1 MSNNERF
8 SQIIA
13 YLKTHR
19 SASVEELAELL
30 YVSAA
35 TVRRDLNELQK
46 RGQVERSHGGAI
58 LMEGADEISIFIR
71 QVKNAR
77 EKEEAAS
84 VALKHMPDFQTV
96 FIDNSSTCLALAER
110 MNLAHKTVVTN
121 GLQIAMRISRH
132 DDVNLIM
139 PGGEVRFNTAA
150 VLGSMAANTLGNFN
164 FDLAITSCSAVN
176 AEGAYELSLESM
188 QIKRT
193 ALTKSRKRIL
203 IFDNTK
209 VNTSATFKTAS
220 LDNYDYIFSDAGDAL
235 LKSINPDGTKN
246 ILNR

>member
-1 MSNNERF
+1 M
-8 SQIIA
+8 
-13 YLKTHR
+13 
-19 SASVEELAELL
+19 
-30 YVSAA
+30 
-35 TVRRDLNELQK
+35 
-46 RGQVERSHGGAI
+46 
-58 LMEGADEISIFIR
+58 
-71 QVKNAR
+71 KNAR

-150 VLGSMAANTLGNFN
+150 VLGSMAANNLGNFN

-220 LDNYDYIFSDAGDAL
+220 LDNYDYIFSNAGDAL

>member
-13 YLKTHR
+13 YLKEHH
-19 SASVEELAELL
+19 SASVEELAHLL
-30 YVSAA
+30 YVSVA
-35 TVRRDLNELQK
+35 TVRRDLTELQK

-84 VALKHMPDFQTV
+84 VALKHMPAFSTL

-121 GLQIAMRISRH
+121 GLQVAMRISRQ
-132 DDVNLIM
+132 DNVNLIM
-139 PGGEVRFNTAA
+139 PGGEVKFNTAA
-150 VLGSMAANTLGNFN
+150 MLGSMAANNLGSFN

-176 AEGAYELSLESM
+176 SQGTYELSLESM
-188 QIKRT
+188 QIKRV
-193 ALTKSRKRIL
+193 ALTKSKMRIL
-203 IFDNTK
+203 IFDSTK
-209 VNTSATFKTAS
+209 VNTSATFLTAF
-220 LDNYDYIFSDAGDAL
+220 LNNYNYIFTNATDAQIKL
-235 LKSINPDGTKN
+235 LDTDGTYN
-246 ILNR
+246 IINK

>member
-139 PGGEVRFNTAA
+139 PGGEVHFNTNAVSGSLTCNLLHSFRIDLMLCSCAA
-150 VLGSMAANTLGNFN
+150 IDENGT
-164 FDLAITSCSAVN
+164 
-176 AEGAYELSLESM
+176 YEHSLET
-188 QIKRT
+188 I
-193 ALTKSRKRIL
+193 
-203 IFDNTK
+203 
-209 VNTSATFKTAS
+209 
-220 LDNYDYIFSDAGDAL
+220 L
-235 LKSINPDGTKN
+235 LKQTAIAQSKTRVLLVDRNKFSTTAAYCTGTLSAYDAIVTDAEDELIAPYRAMNLNVIN
-246 ILNR
+246 R

>member
-1 MSNNERF
+1 MHTNERF
-8 SQIIA
+8 DKILDH
-13 YLKTHR
+13 LKLHKR
-19 SASVEELAELL
+19 ASVADLSRLL
-30 YVSAA
+30 YVSEA
-35 TVRRDLNELQK
+35 TVRRDLNDMQRMGLLK
-46 RGQVERSHGGAI
+46 RTHGGAVY
-58 LMEGADEISIFIR
+58 ADGSEEVSIFVR
-71 QVKNAR
+71 QEVNAPW
-77 EKEEAAS
+77 KEATAAI
-84 VALKHMPDFQTV
+84 ALPHLPDFRTV

-150 VLGSMAANTLGNFN
+150 VLGSMAANSLGNFN

-220 LDNYDYIFSDAGDAL
+220 LDNYDYIFSNAGDAL